1 MPDTKRIVINTG
13 PIIALVAALGDLK
26 VLRLLYIEVIVPFEV
41 CQEILTGGALSFAVT
56 QFNEADWLKK
66 CPNTLEI
73 SHYLKNSIDLG
84 EASVIQMALNEGCR
98 IVCIDETVGRRIA
111 KLNGLML
118 TGTVGILLRA
128 KKEGLSFS
136 MKDAIQRMI
145 SKGVWLG
152 EGVIDFALY
161 HAGEK
166 NFKSTPI

>member
-26 VLRLLYIEVIVPFEV
+26 VLRSLYSEVIVPFEV
-41 CQEILTGGALSFAVT
+41 CQEILTGCPHSFAVA

-66 CPNTLEI
+66 WQNALEI
-73 SHYLKNSIDLG
+73 SHYLRNSLDLG
-84 EASVIQMALNEGCR
+84 EASVIQMASNEGCH

-111 KLNGLML
+111 KLNGWML
-118 TGTVGILLRA
+118 TGTIGILLRA

-136 MKDAIQRMI
+136 MKDAIRRMS

-152 EGVIDFALY
+152 AGVIDFTLY

-166 NFKSTPI
+166 GL